1 MKELWRLSASE
12 LATRIRNGDISA
24 REAAQ
29 SALER
34 LESVNPVLNAIV
46 AYRPEAVI
54 QQAEAVDRA
63 RARGDKLGPLAGV
76 PVTVKINIDQRGFAT
91 TNGARS
97 HENLVAQ
104 VNSPL
109 VDNLEKAGAVLLG
122 RSNSPT
128 FALRWFTS
136 NQVHGKT
143 FNPRDRSRTPGGSSG
158 GGAAAVAAGI
168 GQLAIGTDI
177 GGSVRYPA
185 YACGVHGIRPSLGR
199 VPAYN
204 ATWPERPIG
213 PQLMSAAGPMGR
225 TIADL
230 QLGLLALSAPDV
242 RDPWYVPM
250 PLVGAEAPKRAA
262 LCLRP
267 GGLRIAAEVETA
279 LREAARKLVDAGWTV
294 DEIDDTPPIRE
305 AAQVQERL
313 WLGDGFDAL
322 ANSVESDGD
331 PGATAVVAAARLKV
345 VDLPVDVIKDSLVK
359 RTTLMRQW
367 RTFFDRYPVLVLP
380 VSAELPFPDDLDREG
395 IAGFERVWESQ
406 LTMRALPAMGLPGL
420 TVTTDLVNG
429 VPVGVQIVAAHF
441 REDLCLQAGLAI
453 EQRSAPVSVVDP
465 VAD

>member
-12 LATRIRNGDISA
+12 LATRIRNGDVSA
-24 REAAQ
+24 KEAAQ

-34 LESVNPVLNAIV
+34 LESANPVLNAIV

-63 RARGDKLGPLAGV
+63 RSRGDKLGPLAGV

-177 GGSVRYPA
+177 GGSIRYPA

-250 PLVGAEAPKRAA
+250 PLVGADAPKRAA

-267 GGLRIAAEVETA
+267 GGLRIAPEVETA

-294 DEIDDTPPIRE
+294 DEIDDTPPIRD

-331 PGATAVVAAARLKV
+331 PGAAAVVAAARLKV

-367 RTFFDRYPVLVLP
+367 RTFFDRYPVLILP

-395 IAGFERVWESQ
+395 IEGFERVWESQ

-453 EQRSAPVSVVDP
+453 EERSAPVSVVDP